1 MLYRGSP
8 GHPYSVLRNRY
19 FLLADL
25 LLVALAAAASFYLRL
40 DAGGVARYRD
50 TLIVVIVLAIL
61 IKPPV
66 FYFFGLYR
74 RYWRYASVD
83 DLLRIVFAVSTAFLV
98 TAILE
103 ILILPLWLGYPSVPR
118 SIPIIDWLL
127 TLALVGGVRFAV
139 RLLARR
145 SGTRMVR
152 PAEAKRVLVMGA
164 GDAGAMIVREMR
176 NNPQLNTLPVGF
188 VDDNAAKSGMTIH
201 DVPVLGT
208 RQDIPA
214 LVERETVDEV
224 IIAMPTASGKDI
236 RAIMAICRSVGVRYK
251 TIPGVFELISGQV
264 SVKQIRDVQV
274 EDLLRRDPVEADI
287 TPLVHYLSGA
297 RVLVTGAGGS
307 IGSEICR
314 QVASYRPRQLVLLG
328 HGENSIYQIER
339 ELRQIFPALDLV
351 ACIADVR
358 DPQRLEQV
366 FARHRPA
373 VVFHAAAHKHVPLME
388 SNVTETV
395 TNNILGTQLVL
406 KAAIKYGVG
415 RFVLIS
421 TDKAVN
427 PVSGMGASKLI
438 AEMLVQDAAQHAR
451 GVFVAVRFGNV
462 LGSRGSVVPLFKEQI
477 AAGGPITITDP
488 NMERYFMTIPE
499 ATNLVLQAGALGR
512 SGEIYMLDMGQPVR
526 IVDLARD
533 MIELSGLRLGDDIE
547 IQFIGARPGEKIR
560 EELSMPDED
569 MLPTSHPRIRMVRG
583 VLDIADHRLQ
593 QAIQELVAITESGDE
608 VKVRARLLEL
618 ATARVERE
626 ANKSGTQDTKVPLPS
641 LGPTAMRPAQLPLPG
656 DPL

>member
-1 MLYRGSP
+1 MLYTESP

-40 DAGGVARYRD
+40 DAEGIVRYRD
-50 TLIVVIVLAIL
+50 TLMLVIVLAIL

-103 ILILPLWLGYPSVPR
+103 ILILPLWLDYPSVPR

-145 SGTRMVR
+145 AGTRIVR

-236 RAIMAICRSVGVRYK
+236 RAIMAICQSVGVRYK

-366 FARHRPA
+366 FARYRPA

-438 AEMLVQDAAQHAR
+438 AEMLVQDAAQHAH

-499 ATNLVLQAGALGR
+499 ATNLV
-512 SGEIYMLDMGQPVR
+512 
-526 IVDLARD
+526 
-533 MIELSGLRLGDDIE
+533 
-547 IQFIGARPGEKIR
+547 
-560 EELSMPDED
+560 
-569 MLPTSHPRIRMVRG
+569 
-583 VLDIADHRLQ
+583 
-593 QAIQELVAITESGDE
+593 
-608 VKVRARLLEL
+608 
-618 ATARVERE
+618 
-626 ANKSGTQDTKVPLPS
+626 
-641 LGPTAMRPAQLPLPG
+641 
-656 DPL
+656 